1 MKGANRLVE
10 YKGGR
15 NNSMTINSNISYD
28 QFVSQVC
35 RELNIEAK
43 EVKFHFT
50 IKFDPSCLLPLH
62 DDLSLTRMFKF
73 NDMFSR
79 VYLSPR
85 IDVDAGLVA
94 PSRYILAYHN
104 C

>member
-1 MKGANRLVE
+1 MKGANGSVE

-15 NNSMTINSNISYD
+15 NNSMTVNPNISYD

-50 IKFDPSCLLPLH
+50 VKFDPSCLLPLH
-62 DDLSLTRMFKF
+62 DDASLARMFKF

-85 IDVDAGLVA
+85 ADVYVA
-94 PSRYILAYHN
+94 ASRYILADHN